1 MSLIDEVYSN
11 IKERKHNVEIG
22 KINGIPFPIKS
33 MRKYIPSVE
42 KSSYFLVTGMSKT
55 GKSQMSNFIFLYNSI
70 LYAYKNPD
78 KLSVHIILFPLEEG
92 SEMTLCR
99 FMSFVLYTK
108 YNIRISPSDLMSSN
122 PEKPV
127 SDEIVSILES
137 DEFMNIIN
145 YFNSCVQFEEANTSV
160 GIDIVVRNYAKN
172 NGTII
177 YGDETFVDEDGKER
191 HKISGYKPNNPKEFT
206 FVYID
211 HANLLSPTKDE
222 KTILNA
228 ITELS
233 KNLVKYY
240 RTYKY
245 INVLVQQQNDQ
256 ETGSL
261 EAVKMDNILP
271 TKAGLKD
278 CKATAQ
284 DCTCMLGICNPGYFQ
299 NLTTKFGYDLI
310 RLKRKYLRICNIIFQ
325 RFGEAEIIAPLYFDG
340 AVNFYKEMPKPD
352 DTEGMNNV
360 YQSIDKIEKG
370 DTKRFVFSMLFKN
383 IFKKNRK

>member
-1 MSLIDEVYSN
+1 MSLINEVYSN

-33 MRKYIPSVE
+33 MRKYIPSIE
-42 KSSYFLVTGMSKT
+42 KSSYFLITGMSKT
-55 GKSQMSNFIFLYNSI
+55 GKSQMSNFVFLYNSI
-70 LYAYKNPD
+70 LYAYENPD
-78 KLSVHIILFPLEEG
+78 KLSVHIIMFPLEEG

-99 FMSFVLYTK
+99 FMSFILYTK

-122 PEKPV
+122 PEKPLSNDV
-127 SDEIVSILES
+127 VSILDS
-137 DEFMNIIN
+137 KEFLDIIN
-145 YFNSCVQFEEANTSV
+145 FFSSCIQFEEANTSV
-160 GIDIVVRNYAKN
+160 GIDIVVKTYVRN
-172 NGTII
+172 NGKII
-177 YGDETFVDEDGKER
+177 YGDETFIDEDGKER
-191 HKISGYKPNNPKEFT
+191 HKIIGYQPNNPKEFV

-211 HANLLSPTKDE
+211 HANLLSPTKEE

-228 ITELS
+228 ITNLS

-245 INVLVQQQNDQ
+245 IDVLVQQQNDQ

-284 DCTCMLGICNPGYFQ
+284 DCTCMLGTCNPGYFQ

-310 RLKRKYLRICNIIFQ
+310 KLKRKYLRICNIIFQ

-340 AVNFYKEMPKPD
+340 AVNFYKEMPKPE

-360 YQSIDKIEKG
+360 YESINQIEKG
-370 DTKRFVFSMLFKN
+370 STKRFVFSMLFKK
-383 IFKKNRK
+383 IFKKKNN